1 MLSKLLPFLLVPLG
15 IGAGAGAAVYLMP
28 PPPAED
34 AEAAAPDSVAPPET
48 EKGGD
53 DYVKMNN
60 QFVIP
65 VVSRD
70 RIASLVVLSL
80 SLETAPGLR
89 ERVYEREP
97 KLRDAFLRVLFDHA
111 NMGGFNG
118 SFTQEDKLG
127 PLRVA
132 LREVAQR
139 ELGKDVHN
147 VLIVDIARQDP

>member
-15 IGAGAGAAVYLMP
+15 VGAGVGAAVYLMP
-28 PPPAED
+28 PPQENDEISASDTREI
-34 AEAAAPDSVAPPET
+34 AAGQ
-48 EKGGD
+48 KGD
-53 DYVKMNN
+53 MDYVKMNN

-70 RIASLVVLSL
+70 RVTSLVILSL
-80 SLETAPGLR
+80 SLEATQGLR
-89 ERVYEREP
+89 EQIYEREP

-118 SFTQEDKLG
+118 PFTQEGRLE

-147 VLIVDIARQDP
+147 VLIVDIARQDS

>member
-15 IGAGAGAAVYLMP
+15 IGAGVGAAVYLMP
-28 PPPAED
+28 PQENEETAVSSSRER
-34 AEAAAPDSVAPPET
+34 AEARKDDS
-48 EKGGD
+48 

-70 RIASLVVLSL
+70 RITSLVILSL
-80 SLETAPGLR
+80 TLETAQGQR
-89 ERVYEREP
+89 ERVYGREP

-118 SFTQEDKLG
+118 PFTQEGRLE

-139 ELGKDVHN
+139 ELGTDIHN